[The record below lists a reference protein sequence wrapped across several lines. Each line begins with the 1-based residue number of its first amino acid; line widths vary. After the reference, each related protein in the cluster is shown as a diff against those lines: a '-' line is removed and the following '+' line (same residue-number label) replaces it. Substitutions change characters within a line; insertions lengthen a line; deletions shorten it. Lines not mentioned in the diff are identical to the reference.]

1 MFGPPSARVVA
12 RLSALA
18 IVLLYIG
25 LASISLSHPGLH
37 YDEMLFVNAA
47 LGGLDGSF
55 IAYAV
60 HGIPLMLMPYI
71 GAVKSFVYA
80 PIFLLMGVSPASVR
94 LPGIL
99 LTALSLLLLYASCR
113 RATGKSGLALGIL
126 AVLAT
131 SPSLIAFT
139 RFDVGPNVL
148 ELLLKAV
155 LLALLFVFIDSRNGW
170 CAAAMALTACLG
182 VYNKLNFI
190 WMINGLLVAV
200 LVYRQ
205 PVLACINAGP
215 KPVLRW
221 GLVLVTIAAPYFVFV
236 TIYFSAS
243 NQGTAEI
250 SELAPTVMMKLYE
263 SRLLLDGAIF
273 QTYIGAAGE
282 AGRFSMT
289 TCVVVAMVAGAFA
302 ALTSS
307 RRSDPVARFF
317 WFNVVLLLTHVIQI
331 LLTPRATAPW
341 HQVAL
346 YPFVTATMVTG
357 VYLVLRADS
366 TTRIRQL
373 AYAGSVAAAS
383 AWGVWS
389 YGHDL
394 RAMASPVK
402 NYAMSTAIYELA
414 RRTQSDPHVFV
425 ATDWGIHTTL
435 LGLSGQRGKYLDLW
449 PILASP
455 PAAGAAPAFR
465 SYLDPRGP
473 YAFITKADG
482 ALQFTAT
489 KPNLFAAAEARHVR
503 LEKIAEIPG
512 EGFANL
518 YEIYV
523 PRAPVDSP
531 HR

>member
-1 MFGPPSARVVA
+1 MIA
-12 RLSALA
+12 RLCALA
-18 IVLLYIG
+18 IVFLYIG
-25 LASISLSHPGLH
+25 LASINLSHPGLH

-55 IAYAV
+55 ITYAV

-80 PIFLLMGVSPASVR
+80 PIFLLLGVSPASIR

-99 LTALSLLLLYASCR
+99 LTAVSLLLLYASFR

-148 ELLLKAV
+148 ELLLKAMM
-155 LLALLFVFIDSRNGW
+155 LAALFVFIDTGKAW
-170 CAAAMALTACLG
+170 CVAAMVLAACLG

-200 LVYRQ
+200 LVYWQ
-205 PVLACINAGP
+205 PLRAHMKAATKPIARWAVLAA
-215 KPVLRW
+215 V
-221 GLVLVTIAAPYFVFV
+221 AAPYLLFVIIF
-236 TIYFSAS
+236 FSAS
-243 NQGTAEI
+243 NQGTSDI
-250 SELAPTVMMKLYE
+250 SELARTVTTKLYA
-263 SRLLLDGAIF
+263 SRRLVDGTIF
-273 QTYIGAAGE
+273 QIYIGALGDAP
-282 AGRFSMT
+282 GRLSMT
-289 TCVVVAMVAGAFA
+289 TCVLVAMVAGALVAFR
-302 ALTSS
+302 TS
-307 RRSDPVARFF
+307 RRSEPVARFF
-317 WFNVVLLLTHVIQI
+317 WFNVVLLVTHVIQI

-357 VYLVLRADS
+357 VFLVLRADS
-366 TTRIRQL
+366 TSRTRQL
-373 AYAGSVAAAS
+373 AYVGSVAAAS

-394 RAMASPVK
+394 RAMASPMK

-414 RRTQSDPHVFV
+414 QRTQSDPHVFV

-435 LGLSGQRGKYLDLW
+435 LGLSGQRGKYLDRW
-449 PILASP
+449 AILASP
-455 PAAGAAPAFR
+455 PPAGAAPAFR
-465 SYLDPRGP
+465 DYLDPRGP

-512 EGFANL
+512 EGLTNL

-523 PRAPVDSP
+523 PRAAGDSP
-531 HR
+531 SR